1 MGVRLYST
9 HHQYFMGQQ
18 QNMLDWN
25 EYRKELTGQPGEFS
39 ERNPGTLEGDKA
51 LATAG
56 KKISHLGAKTREL
69 IAIAWRD
76 HAL

>member
-25 EYRKELTGQPGEFS
+25 EYRKELTGQLVEFS
-39 ERNPGTLEGDKA
+39 ERNPGPLEGDKA
-51 LATAG
+51 LTTA
-56 KKISHLGAKTREL
+56 
-69 IAIAWRD
+69 
-76 HAL
+76 ALP